1 MHVPIFFLFFFSLF
15 NIFILID
22 KMTVV
27 TIQEF
32 SNARTSL
39 VNPISAMLVSF
50 LTLPSQELVR

>member
-1 MHVPIFFLFFFSLF
+1 
-15 NIFILID
+15 
-22 KMTVV
+22 MTVV